1 MKVSLNT
8 IKQFT
13 KVDLPVDELVQK
25 INQQLGG
32 VEGITNLGERYE
44 GAVIAKVIKCEKH
57 PNADKLSL
65 CEIDAGT
72 GENVQV
78 V

>member
-13 KVDLPVDELVQK
+13 SIDCSVDELVTK

-32 VEGITNLGERYE
+32 VEEVIDLGARYKDV
-44 GAVIAKVIKCEKH
+44 VIVRVAECEKH
-57 PNADKLSL
+57 PDADRRSRSDAL
-65 CEIDAGT
+65 C
-72 GENVQV
+72 VFL
-78 V
+78 